1 MTPTYVGTAKGVAP
15 PSPHHWNLAPA
26 WAVDIKGALGNPP
39 YMIMS
44 DSIHVTDIKCPNS
57 GAGGLQIGV
66 IGAIVGG
73 AVGFVALLGLLFGLY
88 KRKKKQQELLSS
100 IQEEAQE
107 RASSNQR

>member
-1 MTPTYVGTAKGVAP
+1 MAAKAAFGKTKFCGADL
-15 PSPHHWNLAPA
+15 PSKP
-26 WAVDIKGALGNPP
+26 VDLKGALGNPP
-39 YMIMS
+39 YKIMS
-44 DSIHVTDIKCPNS
+44 DTIHLTDIKCPNS

-88 KRKKKQQELLSS
+88 KRKKKQQELLTS